1 MKLYLVSVQ
10 YLGSIAGSGGIYV
23 LELSKELAKEG
34 IEVNVIT
41 MGIGDN
47 KEFEEIEVENAD
59 KKIKVYRLWT
69 SDSKNIKG
77 PFEGD
82 KKEEIK
88 RLKDFS
94 QKVLEFFSANKINGK
109 DVIIHLFGHYM
120 IPSLARQLKKISNF
134 RIVTTLYA
142 LESISEARKGDE
154 GRGGRD
160 LIKFIQKRE
169 RDSIIYSDFIIV
181 RSNSIDEELSW
192 MFPDIYDKNKVI
204 IIPGGVSNF
213 FVKKSKFSYEDIE
226 LIKRN
231 FNISGK
237 LFLSINR
244 IDPAK
249 GLEYIISAYSNA
261 IKNYNEK
268 STLLI
273 AGWLEEKNRWY
284 YKRLLHQISK
294 IKDKRIRDSIKI
306 IINLKSEDKLL
317 LYHIASFTILG
328 FIVTPFSITLVESI
342 LKEVPFIIPGIE
354 SVLDILKVEKV
365 VQPFVEVNGGILVY
379 FLNPVKRVEYIEK
392 GIQYAL
398 KNESKLKKDIKV
410 LKPQMERYL
419 WKNSIKLYIDVY
431 KRLI

>member
-47 KEFEEIEVENAD
+47 KEFEEIELENAD

-154 GRGGRD
+154 GRD

>member
-154 GRGGRD
+154 GRD